1 MWLASLVT
9 SERAC
14 GLTGEA
20 AMPYR
25 HTARFMPVIAYMYA
39 YGARHARFDPRHERA
54 NAADKGQ
61 YQRGFIHG

>member
-1 MWLASLVT
+1 
-9 SERAC
+9 
-14 GLTGEA
+14 
-20 AMPYR
+20 MPYR